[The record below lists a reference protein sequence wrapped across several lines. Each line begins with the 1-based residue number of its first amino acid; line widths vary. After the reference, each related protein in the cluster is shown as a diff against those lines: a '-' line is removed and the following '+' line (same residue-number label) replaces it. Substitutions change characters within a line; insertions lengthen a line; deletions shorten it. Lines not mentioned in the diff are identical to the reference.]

1 MHVLIIGVALSSRN
15 PCSDLLERGAL
26 IYQKTRAI
34 QSEHPKLIDSVRQGQ
49 NLPNKL
55 YLLKP
60 DQEEESLKNN
70 DSRESHNEVNEYK
83 NTENYK
89 KKETETSNLGT
100 SQIDLSGQVKKFL
113 PDKSGVLLLRMHLL
127 SKRVP

>member
-34 QSEHPKLIDSVRQGQ
+34 QSEYPKLIDSVRQGQ

-60 DQEEESLKNN
+60 DQEEE
-70 DSRESHNEVNEYK
+70 
-83 NTENYK
+83 
-89 KKETETSNLGT
+89 
-100 SQIDLSGQVKKFL
+100 
-113 PDKSGVLLLRMHLL
+113 
-127 SKRVP
+127 